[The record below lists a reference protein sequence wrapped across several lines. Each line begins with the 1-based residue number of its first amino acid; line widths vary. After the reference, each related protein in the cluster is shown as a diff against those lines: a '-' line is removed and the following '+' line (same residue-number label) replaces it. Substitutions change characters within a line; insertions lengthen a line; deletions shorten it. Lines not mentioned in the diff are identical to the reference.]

1 VAGEV
6 ERTLRVVDEV
16 CKKLEEICED
26 CLKGTWDD
34 YFLYRSCK
42 LIVGASE
49 NLHEAKNLIRMHL
62 SYARKQKGNSEW
74 EQLSLF

>member
-6 ERTLRVVDEV
+6 ERTLGVVDEI
-16 CKKLEEICED
+16 CEKLDEICGF
-26 CLKGTWDD
+26 CLEGTWDD
-34 YFLYRSCK
+34 YVLYRSCR
-42 LIVGASE
+42 LIVEASE
-49 NLHEAKNLIRMHL
+49 NLHEAKNLIRRHL